1 MGSSTPA
8 PVRAYFDG
16 LCYPVNPGGY
26 ACGGWV
32 IEPHPH
38 PGLAQGLV
46 SDRFYIKGPGATNNV
61 AEYHAALDALAA
73 LTALEYTGS
82 VALYGDSQ
90 LVVNHV
96 KGIYKCRKPELKPLL
111 EELHRRAATFSSFAI
126 HWIEREHNERA
137 DAQSR
142 LAYQR
147 AIEGEGEGKR

>member
-1 MGSSTPA
+1 MGSSTPT

-26 ACGGWV
+26 ACGGGV

-38 PGLAQGLV
+38 PSLAQGLTGG
-46 SDRFYIKGPGATNNV
+46 RFYIKGSGATNNV

-73 LTALEYTGS
+73 LTALGYTGP
-82 VALYGDSQ
+82 VTLYGDSQ

-96 KGIYKCRKPELKPLL
+96 KGTYKCRKPELKPLL
-111 EELHRRAATFSSFAI
+111 EELRRRATAFSSFAI
-126 HWIEREHNERA
+126 DWIEREHNERA

-142 LAYQR
+142 LAYQQ
-147 AIEGEGEGKR
+147 AIEGER